1 MFGDEGRSQ
10 KWMNRILICGIS
22 SKNGIKSG
30 VLIIRNSLFMTSFDP
45 YNEKYHFISNEPH
58 SSKLKSSFRSQF
70 EICQLDQQWKNYL
83 KLRLQSIAPNA
94 LKPLRA
100 KMNTKNTD
108 QIFIKREKIIVNFVT
123 KAIL

>member
-1 MFGDEGRSQ
+1 MDEQNLDMWNLVQ
-10 KWMNRILICGIS
+10 KWNKVRCINH
-22 SKNGIKSG
+22 KD
-30 VLIIRNSLFMTSFDP
+30 RNSLFMTSFDP
-45 YNEKYHFISNEPH
+45 YNEKYRFISNEPH

-83 KLRLQSIAPNA
+83 NLWLQSIAPNA
-94 LKPLRA
+94 LKPLRV

-108 QIFIKREKIIVNFVT
+108 QRFIKREKIFVNFVT